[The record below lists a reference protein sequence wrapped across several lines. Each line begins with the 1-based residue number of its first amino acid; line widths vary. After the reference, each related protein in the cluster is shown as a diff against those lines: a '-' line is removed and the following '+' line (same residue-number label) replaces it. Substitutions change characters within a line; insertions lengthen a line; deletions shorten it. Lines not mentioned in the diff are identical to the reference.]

1 MNQKILAQARE
12 QLGSVIEIK
21 LPEKYKSLFGLCF
34 KEIDRIE
41 QAYSRFLDSSELTKL
56 NNHLGK
62 WQKASDEYLKIV
74 EYALDFYNK
83 TEGYFDITLKTLL
96 EKIGYDKEYSF
107 KPKESKDTIVQ
118 KIRDKMQPILI
129 DKKNKRIMLRKEIE
143 FGGLGKG
150 YALDCVAKLLDKK
163 GVDCY
168 YINAGGDIYA
178 RQGSGEP
185 WTILLEHPDNYEM
198 VIGKLELDKQS
209 IAGSAPNRRR
219 WGNGKY
225 HHLINA
231 KTKQPE
237 NSVKAIFVIAKT
249 GMEADAY
256 ATALFTSGF
265 EEAIRIYKK
274 LPVEIL
280 LISQNNKVF
289 KSEGFKVEFF
299 D

>member
-1 MNQKILAQARE
+1 MNQKILAQAKE

-21 LPEKYKSLFGLCF
+21 LPEKYSHLFELCF
-34 KEIDRIE
+34 NEINRIE

-56 NNHLGK
+56 NGNLGK

-74 EYALDFYNK
+74 EYALDFNKK
-83 TEGYFDITLKTLL
+83 TEGYFDITLKSTL
-96 EKIGYDKEYSF
+96 EKMGYDKQYSF
-107 KPKESKDTIVQ
+107 KPKQSKETIAQ
-118 KIRDKMQPILI
+118 KIRNKMRPIII
-129 DKKNKRIMLRKEIE
+129 DKENKRIMLRKEIE

-150 YALDCVAKLLDKK
+150 YALDCVAKLLDDK

-168 YINAGGDIYA
+168 YINGGGDIYA

-185 WTILLEHPDNYEM
+185 WIILLEHPDDPKK

-219 WGNGKY
+219 WGKY

-231 KTKQPE
+231 KTKEPE

-249 GMEADAY
+249 GVEADAY
-256 ATALFTSGF
+256 ATALFTAGF
-265 EEAIRIYKK
+265 EEAIRLYKN

-289 KSEGFKVEFF
+289 KSDGFKVEYF